1 MLVSR
6 RHRVVDH
13 VRHGHL
19 IAQVELAVG
28 VIGRSVEG
36 HLGAP
41 RVGGRSRDEPSGVGL
56 EIQREAPREPPAR
69 QANGERK
76 KVGYVIARDRKSTRL
91 NSSHGYISYAV
102 FCLKKK
108 KKKKI
113 KTLNN

>member
-76 KVGYVIARDRKSTRL
+76 KVGYVMARRVPRSVNGVESKRYFAASVKSWTPCMPCR
-91 NSSHGYISYAV
+91 V
-102 FCLKKK
+102 P
-108 KKKKI
+108 
-113 KTLNN
+113 